1 MEVLRGDSTVPTV
14 SLAVVVPAAALY
26 AQAAS
31 ARLPPGLGRLAA
43 LLPVIAFF
51 AAVPLIFSSSIL
63 RFVAGFFLGWLGTF
77 KLALLAAARGPLD
90 PALPAVPFLFTAL
103 FPVKLIT
110 TNNNRPASTTTTTT
124 TSSTSGGGSFVSL
137 LHLYRYMDTLHV
149 YLRYTV
155 YCLHLY
161 LLLDLLIPCTA
172 LLGRLV
178 LGMELE
184 PQFDRPYLASSLRE
198 FWGRRWNLMVS
209 AVLRAAVYDPV
220 RSLAAGRN
228 KNNKEVAAAASF
240 LVSGVM
246 HEAMACYLLLRPPT
260 GEMVAFFLL
269 HCAFCLVE
277 DRCVRMWRA
286 MGWPAPPRVVTF
298 LGLAAFMAVTMFWLF
313 LPPVCRDGGEEML
326 RAEWAAVPAFFLGA
340 AQKLLPRYV
349 LYMLFTCFVDES
361 SSLDLTTL
369 DSLKVL
375 GFPCAGLDE
384 RQRVHQV

>member
-1 MEVLRGDSTVPTV
+1 MEVLRAMEVLRGDSTVPTV

-124 TSSTSGGGSFVSL
+124 TSSTSGGGSFVSRAIEVAAFACV

-277 DRCVRMWRA
+277 DR
-286 MGWPAPPRVVTF
+286 
-298 LGLAAFMAVTMFWLF
+298 
-313 LPPVCRDGGEEML
+313 DGGEEML

-340 AQKLLPRYV
+340 AQKLLPR
-349 LYMLFTCFVDES
+349 F
-361 SSLDLTTL
+361 
-369 DSLKVL
+369 
-375 GFPCAGLDE
+375 G
-384 RQRVHQV
+384 